1 MIRKELLWF
10 FGTLSL
16 SLLFHLFFKGF
27 DSFTADSTLDIN
39 IHDTYFVISDL
50 IFFTVKS
57 ALLFF
62 FVYLLRM
69 LCSNFKN
76 LYANFVFIIA
86 CALVVLILTNSISLI
101 QSMSNVFDVNT
112 SNNQTHSLR
121 STIGNALILTNAL
134 LVLFASLVGFKTG
147 RNYKQHK
154 HKRTP

>member
-16 SLLFHLFFKGF
+16 SLLFHLFLDGF

-39 IHDTYFVISDL
+39 IHDTYFVISDI
-50 IFFTVKS
+50 IFFTVLS

-86 CALVVLILTNSISLI
+86 CALIVLILTSSISLI
-101 QSMSNVFDVNT
+101 QSMSNVFDASTLNV
-112 SNNQTHSLR
+112 QTHSLR
-121 STIGNALILTNAL
+121 STIGNALILINAL
-134 LVLFASLVGFKTG
+134 LVLFASFVGFKTG
-147 RNYKQHK
+147 WNYKQNK
-154 HKRTP
+154 HSP